1 MRAGSHNQVPPDTHS
16 GDTRTVSTARDA
28 VEDVGVSAREA
39 EVLTALGDR
48 LTNAEIATQLF
59 ISIRTVESHVSSLLR
74 KFQVSDRRAL
84 ADIAGSPNIPRQRT
98 ATSRWPSPL
107 TSFVG
112 RIAERTAL
120 TDALATHR
128 LVTAI
133 GPGGVGKTRLA
144 LSVLDDVH
152 ER

>member
-1 MRAGSHNQVPPDTHS
+1 MREAD
-16 GDTRTVSTARDA
+16 
-28 VEDVGVSAREA
+28 DVGVSAREA

-74 KFQVSDRRAL
+74 KYQVSDRRAL
-84 ADIAGSPNIPRQRT
+84 ADIAGSSSIPRQR
-98 ATSRWPSPL
+98 AGPPRRPSPL

-112 RIAERTAL
+112 RVAERTAL
-120 TDALATHR
+120 AEALSTHR

-133 GPGGVGKTRLA
+133 GP
-144 LSVLDDVH
+144 
-152 ER
+152 